1 MVFLNSHRYT
11 SVALLN
17 LDVNEINKFYNT
29 VQSYEDVNEI
39 IFSLVWSVCLF
50 L

>member
-1 MVFLNSHRYT
+1 MVVLNSHRFT

-29 VQSYEDVNEI
+29 VLSDEDVNEI